1 MKKILFLVCF
11 GLLIYS
17 CAPVT
22 KCKPYKY
29 QNVSIPQDFTTEGYV
44 SYGILKY
51 PFSLVKA
58 KDNYTLETFIGNL
71 SFKKDLCFGSGCIN
85 LPIDLSKL
93 FYGDVI
99 AKDDKVLCK
108 DGYTIYESE
117 NGVYKKMVYVKDG
130 KLYKMDIL
138 DNAHNKEFSVYFKDR
153 SKAGYYK
160 NLEIKAD
167 NLDLNINIKDLKSV

>member
-1 MKKILFLVCF
+1 
-11 GLLIYS
+11 
-17 CAPVT
+17 
-22 KCKPYKY
+22 
-29 QNVSIPQDFTTEGYV
+29 
-44 SYGILKY
+44 LKY

-99 AKDDKVLCK
+99 TKDDKVICK

-138 DNAHNKEFSVYFKDR
+138 DNLTT
-153 SKAGYYK
+153 K
-160 NLEIKAD
+160 NLVYILK
-167 NLDLNINIKDLKSV
+167 IDLKLGIIKT